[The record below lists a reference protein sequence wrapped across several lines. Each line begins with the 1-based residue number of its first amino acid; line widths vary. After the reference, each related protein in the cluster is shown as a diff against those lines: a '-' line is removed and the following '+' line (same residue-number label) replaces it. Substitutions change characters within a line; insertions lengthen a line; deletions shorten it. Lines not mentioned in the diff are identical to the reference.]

1 MEIIPVVHCF
11 DNNYVLPAAV
21 AFYSLLENADSKYFY
36 KIYVLHNDIT
46 LENQEKLIKNIEKFK
61 NSELIFI
68 DMKNRFL
75 DTWEKLQAKEHY
87 SKEMFYKLLT
97 PSIFREYEKIV
108 LSDVDVIYLDDIS
121 KEFLNFDINE
131 NFYFAGISGIGKR
144 NYYINLYKKYFSDED
159 TEKLKYGAGYL
170 IMNLK
175 KCREDLIEDRFFECI
190 KNKIQGLKQPE
201 QDVLNLCCYPYIK
214 SLPLKNMVCTYM
226 YDELGREKEIYSE
239 IYKKEDEIEEA
250 LKNPVQLH
258 YATGT
263 KPWKSLNCTKSKE
276 WFNYLLKTSFAE
288 EFFDNIQRKY
298 IDNPNKLICKFSIPF
313 SKKRKLIFTLEKSRK
328 VK

>member
-1 MEIIPVVHCF
+1 M
-11 DNNYVLPAAV
+11 
-21 AFYSLLENADSKYFY
+21 
-36 KIYVLHNDIT
+36 
-46 LENQEKLIKNIEKFK
+46 
-61 NSELIFI
+61 
-68 DMKNRFL
+68 
-75 DTWEKLQAKEHY
+75 
-87 SKEMFYKLLT
+87 
-97 PSIFREYEKIV
+97 
-108 LSDVDVIYLDDIS
+108 
-121 KEFLNFDINE
+121 
-131 NFYFAGISGIGKR
+131 
-144 NYYINLYKKYFSDED
+144 
-159 TEKLKYGAGYL
+159 
-170 IMNLK
+170 
-175 KCREDLIEDRFFECI
+175 
-190 KNKIQGLKQPE
+190 KQPE
-201 QDVLNLCCYPYIK
+201 QDVLNLCCSPYIK

-226 YDELGREKEIYSE
+226 YDELGREKEIYSK

-263 KPWKSLNCTKSKE
+263 KPWKNLNCTKSKE